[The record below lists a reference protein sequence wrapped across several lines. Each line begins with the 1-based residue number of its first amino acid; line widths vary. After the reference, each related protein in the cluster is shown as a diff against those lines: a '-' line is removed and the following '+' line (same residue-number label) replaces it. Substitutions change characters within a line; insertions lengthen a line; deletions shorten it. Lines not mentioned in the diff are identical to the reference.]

1 MPADSLSITVLGS
14 GTSVGVPT
22 IGCHCA
28 VCHSDDPRDRRLRP
42 SILISYGGR
51 NVLIDT
57 TPDFRYQALRAGIQR
72 IDAILFTHSHADH
85 VMGLDDVRPFNF
97 RQGGI
102 IPIYGS
108 AETIGNIRRSFRYIF
123 DEGETESSRPHLD
136 VNIFDSDPFELFGL
150 EFVPL
155 RLAHGS
161 GVVHGFRFGDAAYLT
176 DHSDIPPE
184 SMSRLKNLRVLF
196 LDALR
201 HRPHPTHSTV
211 ARSLQSVEQL
221 APERAWFTHICH
233 DLPHAATD
241 ESLPPHVRLAYD
253 GLKIDVPARVGPCAV
268 TIGNF
273 DGVHIGHR
281 GIMRRVAEV
290 ARAHGWKAAAV
301 TFDPHPTRLVA
312 PERAPRLL
320 TTPEQRCELMR
331 LEGIEQIL
339 ILPFTAEIA
348 GLSPEE
354 FVRQILVE
362 KLDARAVLVGENFRF
377 GHRAAG
383 DFHTLRDLGRRYGFE
398 TEVVEPVYWRKH
410 LVSSSEIRR
419 AIADGRVTLACRM
432 LGRPYALEGSVVH
445 GEGIGSKQTVPTLNL
460 DTTAEVLPAHGVY
473 VTRTH
478 DLESRRQW
486 HSITNIGV
494 RPTFNGHKLTVETF
508 LLAPIEGATPQKI
521 RVEFLRWVRSEH
533 KFEDAAAL
541 KAQILRDVGR
551 AQAYF
556 RRLDTVGRSVRV

>member
-22 IGCHCA
+22 IGCPCA

-42 SILISYGGR
+42 SILIGYGGR

-57 TPDFRYQALRAGIQR
+57 TPDFRYQALRAGIER

-97 RQGGI
+97 RQGGV

-108 AETIGNIRRSFRYIF
+108 AGTIANISRSFRYIF
-123 DEGETESSRPHLD
+123 DEAETESSRPHLE
-136 VNIFDSDPFELFGL
+136 VNIFDSEPFHLFGL
-150 EFVPL
+150 EFIPL

-184 SMSRLKNLRVLF
+184 SMAQLKNLRVLF

-233 DLPHAATD
+233 DLPHAAT
-241 ESLPPHVRLAYD
+241 EEALPPHVRLAYD
-253 GLKIDVPARVGPCAV
+253 GLKIEIPAASSPCAV

-273 DGVHIGHR
+273 DGLHIGHR
-281 GIMRRVAEV
+281 EIMRRVV
-290 ARAHGWKAAAV
+290 SKARAQGWKAAAV
-301 TFDPHPTRLVA
+301 TFDPHPSRLVA

-320 TTPEQRCELMR
+320 TTPEERCELMR
-331 LEGIEQIL
+331 REGIEQIL

-348 GLSPEE
+348 RLSPEE

-362 KLDARAVLVGENFRF
+362 KLNVRAVLVGGNFRF

-383 DFHTLRDLGRRYGFE
+383 DFHTLRELGTRYGFE
-398 TEVVEPVYWRKH
+398 TELVEPVHWRKH
-410 LVSSSEIRR
+410 PVSSSVIRR
-419 AIADGRVTLACRM
+419 AIAEGRVSLACRM
-432 LGRPYALEGSVVH
+432 LGRPYALEGAVVQ
-445 GEGIGSKQTVPTLNL
+445 GEGIGSRQTVPTLNL
-460 DTTAEVLPAHGVY
+460 DTAAEVLPAHGVY
-473 VTRTH
+473 VTRTF
-478 DLESRRQW
+478 DLESSRQW
-486 HSITNIGV
+486 PSITNVGV
-494 RPTFNGHKLTVETF
+494 RPTFHGHQLTVETF
-508 LLAPIEGATPQKI
+508 LLAPIEGSAPHKI
-521 RVEFLRWVRSEH
+521 RVEFLRWVRPER
-533 KFEDAAAL
+533 KFADAALL
-541 KAQILRDVGR
+541 KAQILRDVAR

-556 RRLDTVGRSVRV
+556 RRLDTIGRPVRV